1 MGPPWRQRPETS
13 PIKSLFLEETITVYK
28 VIGLGILSLALIA
41 IDHLSD
47 FLDYPRAG
55 LSVLVTPIILIADV
69 PKRTLK
75 GVSEV
80 VASRDDLQKDNRHLR
95 EEVLMLHAKTEKMA
109 ALTAENNRLRGLLGS
124 AEKVEDNVL
133 VAELIGVDPDPDRHI
148 VIIDKGSSEGVF
160 VGQPLLDAE
169 GLMGQVIEAGP
180 ITSRVLLISDRLHSV
195 PVQVVRS
202 NLRLIARGTG
212 IITELELR
220 HVQDTADIVEGDL
233 LVSSGLGGR
242 FPVGYPVGVVS
253 KIRHDPGKPFAVV
266 RATPTARLDR
276 TRHAL
281 LVFTEERLAK
291 LPSGTSPE
299 SGG

>member
-1 MGPPWRQRPETS
+1 M
-13 PIKSLFLEETITVYK
+13 VYK

-69 PKRTLK
+69 PERTLK

-160 VGQPLLDAE
+160 VSQPLLDAE